1 MAFVRPAH
9 VLTNVSLPHRHRD
22 VPPRRSAWFLLMSRS
37 IQTRKNSHNGA
48 RMKKEAEKLR
58 GPFEHLRG
66 SGEWWINSYVNG
78 RRSTG
83 FPQPSANECF
93 SPA

>member
-1 MAFVRPAH
+1 
-9 VLTNVSLPHRHRD
+9 
-22 VPPRRSAWFLLMSRS
+22 
-37 IQTRKNSHNGA
+37 
-48 RMKKEAEKLR
+48 MKKEAEKLR